1 MQYFNLN
8 KDFNDIDDYYE
19 VEKIITRKS
28 KGKNKLYL
36 IKWFGYPLK
45 DCTWEPISHLYK
57 IQTLVEQFDDNYP
70 YSIDKRQLRKYLH
83 TINKGNKHRF
93 INRNIIIPKRTQ
105 KKETNKNYNIL
116 NNSFVN
122 SNSKREM
129 IEIDKSNEETST
141 IESIEIAE
149 EKRDNNISD
158 EVILELNEENNNN
171 KLIKPI
177 IIW

>member
-1 MQYFNLN
+1 
-8 KDFNDIDDYYE
+8 
-19 VEKIITRKS
+19 
-28 KGKNKLYL
+28 
-36 IKWFGYPLK
+36 
-45 DCTWEPISHLYK
+45 
-57 IQTLVEQFDDNYP
+57 
-70 YSIDKRQLRKYLH
+70 
-83 TINKGNKHRF
+83 
-93 INRNIIIPKRTQ
+93 
-105 KKETNKNYNIL
+105 
-116 NNSFVN
+116 
-122 SNSKREM
+122 M